1 MSTTS
6 HIREEEEEEENNK
19 RNKQEGNKKKNT
31 IAEVSRTRP
40 SDWRIE
46 CQTKLAQQCEKKE
59 DEKGKKMEPT
69 RLDVLHNGRANAL
82 QGECLTKK
90 K

>member
-59 DEKGKKMEPT
+59 DEKEKK
-69 RLDVLHNGRANAL
+69 NGTNSIGCIA
-82 QGECLTKK
+82 
-90 K
+90 